1 MAANVTIAKD
11 GRRAIQKILLKLAHP
26 NNAKLCQ
33 RVWVCSGATP
43 AVEAGATTYASHPVS
58 VGDLAYRSDE
68 DLAYICTVAPAAAT
82 AATFVAL
89 QA

>member
-11 GRRAIQKILLKLAHP
+11 GKRVMQKILLKIQHP
-26 NNAKLCQ
+26 TYAKLCQ
-33 RVWVCSGATP
+33 QVWVSTGATP
-43 AVEAGATTYASHPVS
+43 AVEAGASTCAAYPVA

-68 DLAYICTVAPAAAT
+68 NLAYICTVAPAANT

>member
-11 GRRAIQKILLKLAHP
+11 GRRVLQKVLLKLGHP
-26 NNAKLCQ
+26 NNAKICQ
-33 RVWVCSGATP
+33 RIWVCTGATP
-43 AVEAGATTYASHPVS
+43 AVEAGATTAAAYPVAI
-58 VGDLAYRSDE
+58 GDIALRSDGT
-68 DLAYICTVAPAAAT
+68 LAYICTVAPAAAT

>member
-11 GRRAIQKILLKLAHP
+11 GKRVMQKILLKLGLP

-33 RVWVCSGATP
+33 RVWVCTGATP
-43 AVEAGATTYASHPVS
+43 AVEAGASTCAAYPVAVS
-58 VGDLAYRSDE
+58 DLAYRSDE
-68 DLAYICTVAPAAAT
+68 KLAYICTVAPAAAT